1 MNKELDVKR
10 EALYREVRKLGSCVI
25 AFSGGTDSAL
35 LLAVAKEVLGDRTLA
50 VTATSAIYPAR
61 ERDEAREL
69 AQRIGVR
76 HQVIASR
83 ELELPAFVEN
93 TKSRCYYCKSELF
106 SRLRAI
112 AQAEGL
118 THLIDGAN
126 RDDRSD
132 YRPGSQAASEQGVV
146 SPLELA
152 GLTKE
157 DVRALS
163 RKMELPTWEKPA
175 YACLASRIP
184 YGTSVTRERLRQ
196 IETAEEELRGL
207 GFRILRVRHHDTVA
221 RIELGEAE
229 FAQAAGPLRD
239 EVIRIVKAAGY
250 AYVAL
255 DLQGYRTGAM
265 NETLIGGGASRV

>member
-126 RDDRSD
+126 RAA
-132 YRPGSQAASEQGVV
+132 RP
-146 SPLELA
+146 P
-152 GLTKE
+152 
-157 DVRALS
+157 
-163 RKMELPTWEKPA
+163 
-175 YACLASRIP
+175 ASR
-184 YGTSVTRERLRQ
+184 GLSVHWSWL
-196 IETAEEELRGL
+196 
-207 GFRILRVRHHDTVA
+207 V
-221 RIELGEAE
+221 
-229 FAQAAGPLRD
+229 
-239 EVIRIVKAAGY
+239 
-250 AYVAL
+250 
-255 DLQGYRTGAM
+255 
-265 NETLIGGGASRV
+265 

>member
-1 MNKELDVKR
+1 
-10 EALYREVRKLGSCVI
+10 
-25 AFSGGTDSAL
+25 
-35 LLAVAKEVLGDRTLA
+35 
-50 VTATSAIYPAR
+50 
-61 ERDEAREL
+61 
-69 AQRIGVR
+69 
-76 HQVIASR
+76 
-83 ELELPAFVEN
+83 
-93 TKSRCYYCKSELF
+93 
-106 SRLRAI
+106 
-112 AQAEGL
+112 
-118 THLIDGAN
+118 
-126 RDDRSD
+126 
-132 YRPGSQAASEQGVV
+132 
-146 SPLELA
+146 LELA